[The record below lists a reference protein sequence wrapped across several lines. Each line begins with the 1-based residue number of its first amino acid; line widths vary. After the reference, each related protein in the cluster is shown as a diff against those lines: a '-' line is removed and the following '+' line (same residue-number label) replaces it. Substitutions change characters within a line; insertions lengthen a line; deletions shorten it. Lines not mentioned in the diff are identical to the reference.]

1 VLTWCLPRG
10 DGPRSP
16 SSHHRLLGF
25 GAILEGPAGRPFQ
38 PPEPRPIHHDNK
50 ILHQSEVSGKDLR
63 RSQLQ
68 SMKAGGEVEVV
79 VAEGESEDE

>member
-1 VLTWCLPRG
+1 MVLVHSASVTAFLVSERTERALS
-10 DGPRSP
+10 DV
-16 SSHHRLLGF
+16 H
-25 GAILEGPAGRPFQ
+25 GRPFQ
-38 PPEPRPIHHDNK
+38 PPEPRPLHDNNK
-50 ILHQSEVSGKDLR
+50 ILHQSEVGGQDLR